1 MNRSKLAIAFLA
13 ALALGPLAAA
23 VPAQVTEGKPIV
35 LKRPKAKTLKFKGTV
50 IAATPV
56 QITVRD
62 ANHERIV
69 RTFSLTPEMQQK
81 MQDIINRGGWQN
93 GDRVEVHFKEDGEVA
108 HKIKGKP
115 SGVKK

>member
-1 MNRSKLAIAFLA
+1 MNRYSLALAFVA
-13 ALALGPLAAA
+13 ALALGPLAA
-23 VPAQVTEGKPIV
+23 PSRAQVTEGKPIV
-35 LKRPKAKTLKFKGTV
+35 LKQPKAKTLKFKGTV

-62 ANHERIV
+62 RDNERIV
-69 RTFSLTPEMQQK
+69 RTFTLTPEMQQK
-81 MQDIINRGGWQN
+81 MQDVINRGGWQN
-93 GDRVEVHFKEDGEVA
+93 GDKVEIHYKQGGEVA